1 MDDSFAIDEVVRRT
15 GLTARALRFYEARG
29 LVSPLRTQSGRRWFG
44 PAELERVHRIVAL
57 KKAGLTLGDIKRLFD
72 RKPIDLAA
80 LLSAQRERLAVQAQE
95 IGDAITLIDSALS
108 RINRG
113 EPLDAATL
121 CSLIRDGDTVM
132 NDQAKAWKDVIDR
145 YYTPE
150 EQAEWNAHMGA
161 APQVSTPD
169 YLAQWRALSDRIE
182 AALPLD
188 PASDAALAF
197 VREWFTLLEPF
208 SRVATPA
215 MWEGSARLY
224 ADMGAWEGKA
234 DAGFSKRVWDFIN
247 QAAAVARAAGKD
259 IGPVPAFVQA
269 RG

>member
-1 MDDSFAIDEVVRRT
+1 
-15 GLTARALRFYEARG
+15 
-29 LVSPLRTQSGRRWFG
+29 
-44 PAELERVHRIVAL
+44 
-57 KKAGLTLGDIKRLFD
+57 
-72 RKPIDLAA
+72 
-80 LLSAQRERLAVQAQE
+80 
-95 IGDAITLIDSALS
+95 
-108 RINRG
+108 
-113 EPLDAATL
+113 
-121 CSLIRDGDTVM
+121 M

-145 YYTPE
+145 YYTPAE
-150 EQAEWNAHMGA
+150 LAEWHEQMGD

-224 ADMGAWEGKA
+224 ADMGAWEGTA